1 MSVFQTQAGI
11 LKTAKVLLNSTSAI
25 TIVSG
30 GNTGCTVEYVRAC
43 EVAGATP
50 TLILDI
56 YNGTT
61 AYKIRGTLAMTA
73 NTPYTDRD
81 VIQLEAGES
90 LRATASAADQ
100 VHVTASYTVPG
111 V

>member
-1 MSVFQTQAGI
+1 MTIFQSKDGI
-11 LKTAKVLLNSTSAI
+11 LKTAAVALSGTSAT
-25 TIVSG
+25 TIVDG

-43 EVAGATP
+43 EVSGNTP

-56 YNGTT
+56 YRGGV

-81 VIQLEAGES
+81 AIQLEAGDL
-90 LRATASAADQ
+90 LRATASAANQ
-100 VHVTASYTVPG
+100 VHVTATYTVPSA
-111 V
+111 

>member
-1 MSVFQTQAGI
+1 MSIFQSKDGI
-11 LKTAKVLLNSTSAI
+11 LKTAAVVLSGTSAT
-25 TIVSG
+25 TIVDG

-56 YNGTT
+56 YRGGV

-81 VIQLEAGES
+81 PIQLEAGDL
-90 LRATASAADQ
+90 LRATASAANQ
-100 VHVTASYTVPG
+100 VHVTATYTVPTA
-111 V
+111 

>member
-1 MSVFQTQAGI
+1 MSVFQSKDGI
-11 LKTAKVLLNSTSAI
+11 LKTAAVALSGTSAT
-25 TIVSG
+25 TIVDG

-43 EVAGATP
+43 EVSGNTP

-56 YNGTT
+56 YRGGV

-81 VIQLEAGES
+81 FIQLEAGDL
-90 LRATASAADQ
+90 LRATASAANQ
-100 VHVTASYTVPG
+100 VHVTAGYTTPSA
-111 V
+111 

>member
-1 MSVFQTQAGI
+1 MTIFQTKDGI
-11 LKTAKVLLNSTSAI
+11 LKTAAVALSGTSAT
-25 TIVSG
+25 TIVDG

-43 EVAGATP
+43 EVSGNTP

-56 YNGTT
+56 YRGGV

-81 VIQLEAGES
+81 AIQLEAGDL
-90 LRATASAADQ
+90 LRATASAANQ
-100 VHVTASYTVPG
+100 VHVTATYTVPSA
-111 V
+111 